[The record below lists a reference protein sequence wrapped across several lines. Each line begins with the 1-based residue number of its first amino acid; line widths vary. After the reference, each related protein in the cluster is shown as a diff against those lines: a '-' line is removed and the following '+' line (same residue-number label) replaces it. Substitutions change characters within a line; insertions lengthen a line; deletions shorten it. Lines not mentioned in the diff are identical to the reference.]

1 LQFGVEIFL
10 DETIPACHRTIRGP
24 ASPQEIAM
32 RDALKAGTNRL
43 LSMVRAL
50 RGVQL
55 LLLVALVPGIVAG
68 QSVGSVRGVV
78 HDSGGG
84 VVSDAEIAIKGS
96 GLRTTSDDVGTFR
109 LAGIPQG
116 QGVIEVRRLGYHP
129 VSTSVTIAAG
139 AELELNPT
147 LAPVPEQLAPV
158 QIHARAEA
166 YDSRLSG
173 FNERKSKHVGYF
185 VTRERL
191 DRMNSARFVDA
202 LREMPAVSV
211 RTLRGGVVTV
221 SLRGARCAPLFFMDG
236 FPASAGTMD
245 LDMIDLS
252 GVEGI
257 EVYSGMSIPP
267 QFMVASGS
275 ENCGV
280 IAVWSRPFRPRPR
293 NREPVSRAELERLV
307 AEHTVYTADQVGEPA
322 AWLSGGSELPVY
334 PDSLWAARV
343 PGRVVAEFIV
353 GQDGKIEPGTLTI
366 ASATHPYFAS
376 AVKSALEGAVFR
388 PAVLQG
394 NPVRQ
399 LVQLPF
405 VFSSPAP
412 DSAPPPGS

>member
-1 LQFGVEIFL
+1 
-10 DETIPACHRTIRGP
+10 
-24 ASPQEIAM
+24 M
-32 RDALKAGTNRL
+32 RDGLHAGTNN
-43 LSMVRAL
+43 SVSVVGAF

-55 LLLVALVPGIVAG
+55 ILLLALVPGIAAG
-68 QSVGSVRGVV
+68 QLVGSVRGVV
-78 HDSGGG
+78 HDSVGG

-96 GLRTTSDDVGTFR
+96 GLRTTSDDAGTFR

-116 QGVIEVRRLGYHP
+116 EAVIEVRRLGYHP

-139 AELELNPT
+139 TEVEVKPT
-147 LAPVPEQLAPV
+147 LAPVPEQLTPV

-173 FNERKSKHVGYF
+173 FNERKTKHVGYF
-185 VTRERL
+185 VTREKL

-211 RTLRGGVVTV
+211 RTLRGGVITV

-257 EVYSGMSIPP
+257 EVYSGMSIPA

-280 IAVWSRPFRPRPR
+280 IAVWSRPFRPKPR
-293 NREPVSRAELERLV
+293 NHEPVSRTELERLV
-307 AEHTVYTADQVGEPA
+307 ADHTVFTADQVSEPA
-322 AWLSGGSELPVY
+322 SWLSGASGLPVY
-334 PDSLWAARV
+334 PDSLWTARV

-353 GQDGKIEPGTLTI
+353 GQDGKIEDGTLTI
-366 ASATHPYFAS
+366 ASATHPYFAA
-376 AVKSALEGAVFR
+376 AVRSALDEAVFR
-388 PAVLQG
+388 PAVLHG

-405 VFSSPAP
+405 VFSSPVP
-412 DSAPPPGS
+412 DSSPPPGI

>member
-1 LQFGVEIFL
+1 
-10 DETIPACHRTIRGP
+10 
-24 ASPQEIAM
+24 M
-32 RDALKAGTNRL
+32 RDGLGARSKHIVSVARL
-43 LSMVRAL
+43 FQ
-50 RGVQL
+50 GVQL
-55 LLLVALVPGIVAG
+55 VLLVSHVPAIAAG
-68 QSVGSVRGVV
+68 QTVGGVRGVV
-78 HDSGGG
+78 HDSVGG
-84 VVSDAEIAIKGS
+84 VVSDAQVAIKGL

-109 LAGIPQG
+109 LVGIPQG
-116 QGVIEVRRLGYHP
+116 EAVIEVRRLGYRP
-129 VSTSVTIAAG
+129 VSRSVAISAG
-139 AELELNPT
+139 TEVEVNPT

-158 QIHARAEA
+158 QIHMRAEA

-185 VTRERL
+185 VTREKL

-211 RTLRGGVVTV
+211 RTLRGGVITV

-236 FPASAGTMD
+236 FPATSGTMD

-280 IAVWSRPFRPRPR
+280 IAVWSRPFRPKPR
-293 NREPVSRAELERLV
+293 NREPISRAELERLV

-322 AWLSGGSELPVY
+322 AWLGGGSELPIY

-353 GQDGKIEPGTLTI
+353 GQDGNIESGTLTI
-366 ASATHPYFAS
+366 ASTTHPYFAS
-376 AVKSALEGAVFR
+376 AVRSALDGAVFR
-388 PAVLQG
+388 PAVLHG

-405 VFSSPAP
+405 VFNPQLP
-412 DSAPPPGS
+412 DSAPPPGK